1 MKLISFYKGSE
12 HFTLPSLIFIHGER
26 MCGSVYCYT
35 TNESEIRLYIN
46 DQETSMDH
54 NIREQMCGIRLEEIF
69 LR

>member
-1 MKLISFYKGSE
+1 
-12 HFTLPSLIFIHGER
+12 

-35 TNESEIRLYIN
+35 TNESEIRLYTN

-54 NIREQMCGIRLEEIF
+54 NIREQMCGIRPGEIF